1 MNFVQYLLQQFSV
14 TYLLHA
20 RLAHTALATGTSGDL
35 TRYVGRYHRQVPL
48 LVLWQVPTHFSPAAT
63 LYFASNKITCIEMD
77 SACPVVKSIKSLNLF
92 LLMQSQTFKYL
103 YCRKQN
109 CFVAR
114 GDTPETKT
122 FLFLFLG
129 MIHQGNKNVFVSC
142 VSYLKT
148 KTETILFSWC
158 IIPKNKN
165 KNVFVAGVSSA
176 LGQP

>member
-1 MNFVQYLLQQFSV
+1 
-14 TYLLHA
+14 
-20 RLAHTALATGTSGDL
+20 
-35 TRYVGRYHRQVPL
+35 
-48 LVLWQVPTHFSPAAT
+48 
-63 LYFASNKITCIEMD
+63 MD
-77 SACPVVKSIKSLNLF
+77 SACPVVKSIKSLILF

-176 LGQP
+176 LDKQIYLQYFLYWRYLQGFLYEKYIMVIKKIVGMQVQ